1 MFSAKKTKPRVKWLR
16 FIFIVGLIVGISLS
30 SGLYYVDE
38 NLKAVGPSGT
48 TVNIVVEKGDLLP
61 NVLDKLEDAGLIQNR
76 TIVRY
81 FARYENLI
89 DFKAGNY
96 TLDYGYDVRTILSI
110 LNDAS
115 KANRTD
121 VVVTIIPGRWAK
133 HIAEILAEQVPSVSA
148 EEMLSLWN
156 DEAYIRSLM
165 PNYSVLTEDIFNR
178 DVRVLLEGYL
188 LPETYFMNPAASAD
202 SLTRRILNQ
211 TQKVYDDNRELF
223 ENFMR
228 SNNLSLHD
236 VFILASIV
244 QFEARTF
251 EDMRMVSQVMLN
263 RLQSNYTGRRLE
275 VSASICYALYVY
287 ENWRECES
295 AQNAQINSPYNTY
308 RFAGLPIGPIDNPS
322 KNTILATLQPIPN
335 DYFFFI
341 ADVFGDGKLYYAKD
355 LAGHQANIDKYLRR

>member
-1 MFSAKKTKPRVKWLR
+1 MSSAKKTKPRVKWLKAI
-16 FIFIVGLIVGISLS
+16 FIFGVVVGIALS
-30 SGLYYVDE
+30 SAVYYV
-38 NLKAVGPSGT
+38 NTQLQAVGTTGT
-48 TVNIVVEKGDLLP
+48 PVNMVVEKGELLDD
-61 NVLDKLEDAGLIQNR
+61 VIVKLDELGLIHNQ
-76 TIVRY
+76 TI
-81 FARYENLI
+81 ARYYARYTNLT
-89 DFKAGNY
+89 DFKAGIY
-96 TLDYGYDVRTILSI
+96 PLDYGYDLRTILST

-133 HIAEILAEQVPSVSA
+133 HIADILAANVPTVSA

-165 PNYSVLTEDIFNR
+165 PTYSILTEDLFNR

-211 TQKVYDDNRELF
+211 TQKVYNDNQALF
-223 ENFMR
+223 DAFM
-228 SNNLSLHD
+228 SQHNLTLHD
-236 VFILASIV
+236 VFILASVV

-251 EDMRMVSQVMLN
+251 EDMRMVSQVLLN

-275 VSASICYALYVY
+275 VSASICYALYEY

-295 AQNAQINSPYNTY
+295 AQNAQIDSLYNTY
-308 RFAGLPIGPIDNPS
+308 RYPGLPIGPIDNPA

-355 LAGHQANIDKYLRR
+355 LAGHQANINKYLKP